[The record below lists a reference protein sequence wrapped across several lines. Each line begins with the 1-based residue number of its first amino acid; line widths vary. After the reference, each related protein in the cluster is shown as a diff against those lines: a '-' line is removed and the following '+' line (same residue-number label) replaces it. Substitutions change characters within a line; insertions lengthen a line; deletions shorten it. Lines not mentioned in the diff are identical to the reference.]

1 MPSKFAPPK
10 PKSLTDRELFRLA
23 AGILMDV
30 GRELHIAKINYEPI
44 LESVETTTER
54 MFDVADELFRRY
66 P

>member
-1 MPSKFAPPK
+1 
-10 PKSLTDRELFRLA
+10 
-23 AGILMDV
+23 MDV
-30 GRELHIAKINYEPI
+30 GRELHIAKINNEPI